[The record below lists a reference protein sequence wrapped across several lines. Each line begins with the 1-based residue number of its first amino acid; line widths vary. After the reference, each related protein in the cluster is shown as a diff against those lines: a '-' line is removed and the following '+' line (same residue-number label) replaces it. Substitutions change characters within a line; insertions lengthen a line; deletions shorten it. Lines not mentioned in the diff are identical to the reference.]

1 MIPSSTR
8 TRARA
13 HGITC
18 AAALAALIASSALPV
33 HAQQY
38 PSKPIRMIVPF
49 APGGNTDIIARVF
62 APKMGEVIGQQIV
75 IENRGGAGSTIG
87 TEAAARAAPDGY
99 TLLMVSAAHTINPA
113 MIRKINY
120 DSVKDF
126 TPLGIV
132 ADVPTSLVVHPSLP
146 VKNVKDLVALAR
158 AKPGELNYSTAG
170 RGTVGHLSAEL
181 LASLAK
187 IKITP
192 IHYKSSGQSL
202 IDVIS
207 GICHFQFPSMPAG
220 LQHTRSGRLRMIAQT
235 GETRSPAAPNIPTMQ
250 EQGLKGFVVSSGFA
264 LFGPANMPR
273 PIIERVNGAMVKALN
288 DPAVKDSLTKQGAD
302 VVASTPEQ
310 HDKFNRAEIAKWIK
324 VVREA
329 GIEPE

>member
-1 MIPSSTR
+1 MRVAIAVAVLLTAS
-8 TRARA
+8 
-13 HGITC
+13 
-18 AAALAALIASSALPV
+18 AA

-38 PSKPIRMIVPF
+38 PAKTVRMIVPF
-49 APGGNTDIIARVF
+49 APGGNTDIIARTF
-62 APKMGEVIGQQIV
+62 APKMSENLGQQIV
-75 IENRGGAGSTIG
+75 IDNRGGAGSTIG

-113 MIRKINY
+113 MIRKLNY

-132 ADVPTSLVVHPSLP
+132 ADVPTGLVVHPSLP
-146 VKNVKDLVALAR
+146 TKNVNDLVALAR
-158 AKPGELNYSTAG
+158 SRPGELNYSTAG

-181 LASLAK
+181 LAAIAK
-187 IKITP
+187 VKLTP

-202 IDVIS
+202 TDVIA
-207 GICHFQFPSMPAG
+207 GLCHFQFPSLPAA
-220 LQHTRSGRLRMIAQT
+220 LQFSRGGRLRMIAQT
-235 GETRSPAAPNIPTMQ
+235 GEARSPAAPDVPTMQ

-264 LFGPANMPR
+264 MFGPSGLPR
-273 PIIERVNGAMVKALN
+273 PIIDRVNGALVKTLN
-288 DPAVKDSLTKQGAD
+288 DAAVKKNLAEQGAD

-324 VVREA
+324 VVKDA